1 MTDTSKLTGAKMADD
16 VTPDIEGIVPEKTP
30 KDPFLTELARLAK
43 QNNKIDPELYEKFS
57 VKRGLRNSDG
67 TGVLVGLTE
76 IGDVHGYIVSEK
88 EKVAVPGRLRYRGME
103 IEDIVAGFQKEKRHG
118 FEETAYLLL
127 FGELPRKKDL
137 TKFCHLLGKNRKLPE
152 GFAENMILKAPS
164 NNVMNKLARSVLAA
178 YSYDKTPEDRSL
190 KNILRQCIGLI
201 ARFPTFSAYGYQ
213 AKSHYYDGESLYIH
227 TPDEKLST
235 AENFLLMTRPDK
247 KYTKMEADLLDLC
260 LVLHAEHGGGNN
272 STFVAHVVTS
282 SDTDVYSSVAA
293 AIGSLKGYKHGGAN
307 IQVIAMM
314 DNIKQNVKN
323 CESEGQVADYLAKIV
338 KKEAFDGSGLIYG
351 LGHAVYTISD
361 PRTDL
366 LKKQA
371 AKLAKE
377 KDLDWEFE
385 LYSLVERLAPEI
397 FQEVKK
403 SDKKICPNVD
413 FYSGFVY
420 RMLGIPT
427 ELYTPIF
434 AIARITG
441 WCAHIIEENVSG
453 GRIIRPAYKSVA
465 EKREYIP
472 TNKR

>member
-1 MTDTSKLTGAKMADD
+1 MAEAE
-16 VTPDIEGIVPEKTP
+16 TPEIDGIVPEKTP

-43 QNNKIDPELYEKFS
+43 QNNKIDPELFEKYD

-76 IGDVHGYIVSEK
+76 IGDVHGYIINEK
-88 EKVAVPGRLRYRGME
+88 EKVAVPGRLRYRGIE

-118 FEETAYLLL
+118 FEEVAYLLM
-127 FGELPRKKDL
+127 FGELPKKKDL
-137 TKFCHLLGKNRKLPE
+137 TKFCHLLGKNRSLPE

-164 NNVMNKLARSVLAA
+164 NNVMNKLARSVLAV
-178 YSYDKTPEDRSL
+178 YSYDKTPEERSL

-201 ARFPTFSAYGYQ
+201 ARFPTLAAYGYQ
-213 AKSHYYDGESLYIH
+213 AKAHYYDGESLYLH
-227 TPDEKLST
+227 SPDEKLST

-247 KYTKMEADLLDLC
+247 KYTKTEADLLDLC
-260 LVLHAEHGGGNN
+260 LVLHADHGGGNN

-282 SDTDVYSSVAA
+282 SDTDVYSSIAA
-293 AIGSLKGYKHGGAN
+293 AIGSLKGNKHGGAN
-307 IQVIAMM
+307 IRVIQMM

-323 CESEGQVADYLAKIV
+323 LESEGQVADYLAKIV
-338 KKEAFDGSGLIYG
+338 RKEAFDNSGLIYG

-361 PRTDL
+361 PRTEL

-371 AKLAKE
+371 ARLAKE

-385 LYSLVERLAPEI
+385 LYSLVERLAPEV

-403 SDKKICPNVD
+403 SQKKVCPNVD

-434 AIARITG
+434 AIARIAG
-441 WCAHIIEENVSG
+441 WCAHILEENVSG
-453 GRIIRPAYKSVA
+453 GRIMRPAYKSVA

-472 TNKR
+472 TSKR

>member
-1 MTDTSKLTGAKMADD
+1 MADA
-16 VTPDIEGIVPEKTP
+16 VVPDIEGIVPEKTT

-103 IEDIVAGFQKEKRHG
+103 IEDVVAGFQKEKRHG

-127 FGELPRKKDL
+127 FGELPKKKDL
-137 TKFCHLLGKNRKLPE
+137 TKFTHLLGKSRSLPE
-152 GFAENMILKAPS
+152 GFTENMILKAPS
-164 NNVMNKLARSVLAA
+164 SNVMNKLARRVLAA

-201 ARFPTFSAYGYQ
+201 ARFPTFAAYGYQ
-213 AKSHYYDGESLYIH
+213 AKAHYYDGESLYIH

-235 AENFLLMTRPDK
+235 AENFLMLTRPDK
-247 KYTKMEADLLDLC
+247 RYTKTEADLLDLC

-282 SDTDVYSSVAA
+282 SDTDVYSAVAA
-293 AIGSLKGYKHGGAN
+293 AIGSLKGSKHGGAN

-323 CESEGQVADYLAKIV
+323 YESENQIADYLTKIV
-338 KKEAFDGSGLIYG
+338 KKEAFDNSGLIYG

-361 PRTDL
+361 PRTEL

-377 KDLDWEFE
+377 KDIEWEFN

-397 FQEVKK
+397 FREIKK
-403 SDKKICPNVD
+403 SEKKICPNVD

-434 AIARITG
+434 AIARIAG

-465 EKREYIP
+465 ETREYIP
-472 TNKR
+472 TSKR

>member
-1 MTDTSKLTGAKMADD
+1 MAD
-16 VTPDIEGIVPEKTP
+16 TKLADIEGIVPEKTP
-30 KDPFLTELARLAK
+30 KDPFLTELARLARE
-43 QNNKIDPELYEKFS
+43 NNKIDPQLYIKYD
-57 VKRGLRNSDG
+57 VKRGLRNADG

-76 IGDVHGYIVSEK
+76 IGDVHGYIISEK
-88 EKVAVPGRLRYRGME
+88 EKIAVPGRLRYRGIE
-103 IEDIVAGFQKEKRHG
+103 IEDLVAGFQKEKRHG
-118 FEETAYLLL
+118 FEETVYLLL
-127 FGELPRKKDL
+127 FGELPKKREL
-137 TKFCHLLGKNRKLPE
+137 SKFTHMLGKNRKLPD
-152 GFAENMILKAPS
+152 GFVENMILKAPS
-164 NNVMNKLARSVLAA
+164 NNVMNKLARSVLAT

-201 ARFPTFSAYGYQ
+201 ARFPTFAAYGYQ
-213 AKSHYYDGESLYIH
+213 AKAHYFDGESLYIH

-235 AENFLLMTRPDK
+235 AENFLLMIRPDK

-272 STFVAHVVTS
+272 STFTTHVVTS
-282 SDTDVYSSVAA
+282 ADTDVYSAIAA
-293 AIGSLKGYKHGGAN
+293 AVGSLKGYKHGGAN
-307 IQVIAMM
+307 IQVVQMM
-314 DNIKQNVKN
+314 DDIKAHVKN
-323 CESEGQVADYLAKIV
+323 YESEGQVADYLAKIV

-385 LYSLVERLAPEI
+385 LYSLVEKLAPEI
-397 FQEVKK
+397 FQKVKK
-403 SDKKICPNVD
+403 SDKKVCPNVD

-420 RMLGIPT
+420 RMLGIPS
-427 ELYTPIF
+427 ELFTPIF
-434 AIARITG
+434 AVARVAG
-441 WCAHIIEENVSG
+441 WCAHLIEETVSG
-453 GRIIRPAYKSVA
+453 SRIIRPAYKCIASV
-465 EKREYIP
+465 REYVP